1 MTEPAPKSRFPR
13 TGTLV
18 LIPVVL
24 LIGGGALM
32 VWVPYHRNQV
42 VITEVEKLG
51 GDTGSNI
58 VRPFGIP
65 DAVDDEYLWIF
76 TRVYEVDLTK
86 AQVSDTLLEHL
97 GELIY
102 LEDLDLTG
110 TQVIDAG
117 LKHLRGLDK
126 LPWLVLDNT
135 QVCDAGLRHL
145 RGLTK
150 LELLDLCDPQA
161 TRVGVDKFKKAL
173 PHCDVWDTASRITPN
188 H

>member
-1 MTEPAPKSRFPR
+1 MMTKTANKSRLPR

-18 LIPVVL
+18 LIAVVL
-24 LIGGGALM
+24 LVCGGALM

-58 VRPFGIP
+58 VRPFWIP

-110 TQVIDAG
+110 TQVSDAG
-117 LKHLRGLDK
+117 LKHLRGLD
-126 LPWLVLDNT
+126 
-135 QVCDAGLRHL
+135 
-145 RGLTK
+145 K